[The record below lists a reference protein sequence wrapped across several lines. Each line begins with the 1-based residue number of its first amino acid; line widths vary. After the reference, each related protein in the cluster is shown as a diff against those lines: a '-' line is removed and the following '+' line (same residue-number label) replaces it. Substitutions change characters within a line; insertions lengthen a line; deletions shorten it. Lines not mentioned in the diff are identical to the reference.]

1 MARRFQLGKNVFDSD
16 IAYKSGPLESGILN
30 MASPETQNNLQQ
42 LQFAL
47 GIIKKFNLKHY
58 IALILDMTKEDMHLP
73 FCVSSISVIMLLKL
87 LPTLTKNE
95 KWRIH
100 L

>member
-47 GIIKKFNLKHY
+47 GIIKSKTLFLY
-58 IALILDMTKEDMHLP
+58 LFT
-73 FCVSSISVIMLLKL
+73 LLVVVY
-87 LPTLTKNE
+87 TL
-95 KWRIH
+95 
-100 L
+100 